1 MTEEEKEL
9 LYIDL
14 CARLPYNVLCEIW
27 FTAAVNTKDHSI
39 LENLKLGG
47 LTGFS
52 SGLLTLKPYLRSI
65 SSMTEEEESEYNLI
79 QGLSHWTADDGKME
93 NYAESID
100 WLNSH
105 HFDYRGLIEKGLALE
120 APKDMYRF

>member
-27 FTAAVNTKDHSI
+27 FTAAVNTKDCSI

-52 SGLLTLKPYLRSI
+52 SGLLTLKPYLRSM
-65 SSMTEEEESEYNLI
+65 SSMTEEEKKEL
-79 QGLSHWTADDGKME
+79 G
-93 NYAESID
+93 SICCEGNIEHQFGIFYRGQD

-105 HFDYRGLIEKGLALE
+105 HFDYRGLISKGLALE
-120 APKDMYRF
+120 APEDMYK

>member
-14 CARLPYNVLCEIW
+14 CARLPYNVLCKIW
-27 FTAAVNTKDHSI
+27 FTAAVNTKDCFI

-52 SGLLTLKPYLRSI
+52 GGLLTIKPYLRSM
-65 SSMTEEEESEYNLI
+65 SSMTEEEKKEFR
-79 QGLSHWTADDGKME
+79 
-93 NYAESID
+93 SICCEGNIEHQHGIFYRSQD

-105 HFDYRGLIEKGLALE
+105 HFDYRGLIPKGLALE
-120 APKDMYRF
+120 APEDMYTKIE